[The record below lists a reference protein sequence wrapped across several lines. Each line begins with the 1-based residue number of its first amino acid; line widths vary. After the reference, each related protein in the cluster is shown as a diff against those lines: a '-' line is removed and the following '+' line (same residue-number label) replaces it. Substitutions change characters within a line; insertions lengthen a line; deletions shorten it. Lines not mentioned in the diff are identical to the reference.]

1 MLTWFRLIL
10 SRLAGIAKKQTLS
23 GELSEELHSHREML
37 LEENM
42 RRGMSPEEADRR
54 ARITLG
60 SAANIH
66 ERYRDQAGIPFL
78 EVLWQDLRYAVR
90 ILRQSLGFT
99 AGGPLPLALG
109 VGGHPA
115 LFYVGHRRVA
125 PPLASEKPGELW
137 VIFRPAPSRGLCTLH
152 DATP

>member
-1 MLTWFRLIL
+1 MLTWFRLIP

-23 GELSEELHSHREML
+23 GERSEELHSHREML

-78 EVLWQDLRYAVR
+78 EVLWQDLRSPAL
-90 ILRQSLGFT
+90 ILRESPAFT
-99 AGGPLPLALG
+99 AARPP
-109 VGGHPA
+109 P
-115 LFYVGHRRVA
+115 
-125 PPLASEKPGELW
+125 PPLW
-137 VIFRPAPSRGLCTLH
+137 
-152 DATP
+152 

>member
-10 SRLAGIAKKQTLS
+10 PRLAGIAKKQTLS

-66 ERYRDQAGIPFL
+66 ERYRDQAGIPCL

-90 ILRQSLGFT
+90 ILRKSPGFT
-99 AGGPLPLALG
+99 AGARIT
-109 VGGHPA
+109 PA
-115 LFYVGHRRVA
+115 PAGRRV
-125 PPLASEKPGELW
+125 PPP
-137 VIFRPAPSRGLCTLH
+137 TH
-152 DATP
+152 

>member
-1 MLTWFRLIL
+1 MAAVYIHVDYQQGDVMLTWFRLML

-90 ILRQSLGFT
+90 ILRKSPGFT
-99 AGGPLPLALG
+99 AGGLIT
-109 VGGHPA
+109 PA
-115 LFYVGHRRVA
+115 LRVRAPTPDLTVGSA
-125 PPLASEKPGELW
+125 GALPP
-137 VIFRPAPSRGLCTLH
+137 
-152 DATP
+152 

>member
-1 MLTWFRLIL
+1 MAAVYIHVDYQQGDVMLTWFRLIL

-66 ERYRDQAGIPFL
+66 ERYRAQAGIPFL
-78 EVLWQDLRYAVR
+78 EVLWQALRYAVPM
-90 ILRQSLGFT
+90 LRKSPGFT
-99 AGGPLPLALG
+99 AVAL
-109 VGGHPA
+109 HPPA
-115 LFYVGHRRVA
+115 LSLVPYPTV
-125 PPLASEKPGELW
+125 L
-137 VIFRPAPSRGLCTLH
+137 I
-152 DATP
+152 